1 MYTIAITGITG
12 KSGQYLLQRLTK
24 EHSSLQDYR
33 FILLCRKNNLDLNT
47 CENIN
52 VEIADVDLQN
62 PLSIEKFFVDTQVD
76 FLLHIAGVKFSWNIL
91 PIALQNGVDNFILVH
106 TTGIYSKYKAAGE
119 SYRQIESKIDDLV
132 ASYRKKGRN
141 IGLTVLR
148 PTMIYGDL
156 NDKNISVFIKMVDKF
171 RIFPTV
177 NGARYDLQPVWCKD
191 LGNAYYDVLINWEIT
206 KNKEYILSGGT
217 PIQLRDMFSVIAA
230 QLGVK
235 NIFVSCPY
243 PIAYTGACLI
253 YGITFKKIDMREKVQ
268 RLVEPRAYSHAL
280 ATQDF
285 GYSPANFEDGVREEI
300 EMYKLSRR

>member
-24 EHSSLQDYR
+24 EYSSLQDYR
-33 FILLCRKNNLDLNT
+33 FILLCRKNNLDLHT

-62 PLSIEKFFVDTQVD
+62 PLSIEKFFVDTQVE

-141 IGLTVLR
+141 IG
-148 PTMIYGDL
+148 
-156 NDKNISVFIKMVDKF
+156 F
-171 RIFPTV
+171 
-177 NGARYDLQPVWCKD
+177 
-191 LGNAYYDVLINWEIT
+191 
-206 KNKEYILSGGT
+206 
-217 PIQLRDMFSVIAA
+217 
-230 QLGVK
+230 
-235 NIFVSCPY
+235 
-243 PIAYTGACLI
+243 
-253 YGITFKKIDMREKVQ
+253 
-268 RLVEPRAYSHAL
+268 LV
-280 ATQDF
+280 
-285 GYSPANFEDGVREEI
+285 G
-300 EMYKLSRR
+300 KLK